1 MAEKP
6 SSIRN
11 LGPAT
16 DAVYAT
22 AGIYTADEI
31 REMGP
36 DAAYLKLLE
45 SGSRPHF
52 IAYYALVMGLQ
63 GRPWNDCKG
72 DEKDALRVRFD
83 GLKKRAKGAPKTETA
98 FEKELQKLG
107 VIKSP

>member
-1 MAEKP
+1 MNNKP

-16 DAVYAT
+16 DAVYAK

-31 REMGP
+31 RTLGADE
-36 DAAYLKLLE
+36 AYFMLLK

-52 IAYYALVMGLQ
+52 IAFYALAMGLQ

-72 DEKDALRVRFD
+72 TEKDTLKVRFE
-83 GLKKRAKGAPKTETA
+83 GIKARLKDTPISKTAMEM
-98 FEKELQKLG
+98 ELEKLG
-107 VIKSP
+107 VIKAD